1 VRQKKTAGRR
11 QNAPGPAPEV
21 FAPMQ
26 EQRIPGS
33 PRRIRLRGKPGIYY
47 RTVTIRDGE
56 RGRQVRRYEI
66 SYLDSDGR
74 RRWQAIPGHDNLDD
88 AHATLTQINHK
99 LHRGERVAPSRQTFD
114 QLADQ
119 WLSQLRVSE
128 RTRER
133 YDSNL
138 RNHLRPRYG
147 QRRAQAITIDD
158 VARLILELEQKGKK
172 AWTIRN
178 TLTTMSS
185 LMSWAKRRGLVAN
198 NPVAD
203 LDARE
208 RPRVSRKQQR
218 AFEPAEIKAL
228 LAACEDKYRPL
239 IATALFSGLRLME
252 LLALRWQ
259 DINLK
264 QSEIHVRS
272 QLRRK
277 GGLKDLKT
285 DAGRRDVVLMPE
297 LARLLRRH
305 KAGSRYSQEHDYVF
319 ASETGTP
326 LNWRNVE
333 HRGFDH
339 AIKQAKL
346 ARADGK
352 PVLHDCRHTFAS
364 LLIAQGLDIVFISRQ
379 LGHANPATTLRIYAH
394 LFDKRSHATRMRD
407 ALSRSYGNLFTTVV
421 CAQIGEFPN

>member
-1 VRQKKTAGRR
+1 MQDQRT
-11 QNAPGPAPEV
+11 PGL
-21 FAPMQ
+21 
-26 EQRIPGS
+26 
-33 PRRIRLRGKPGIYY
+33 PRRMRLRGRPGIYY
-47 RTVTIRDGE
+47 RTTTVDDGG
-56 RGRQVRRYEI
+56 RRRQVRRYEI
-66 SYLDSDGR
+66 TYIDSDGR

-88 AHATLTQINHK
+88 AHAVLTRINHK
-99 LHRGERVAPSRQTFD
+99 LHRGERVAPSKQTFD
-114 QLADQ
+114 QLADE
-119 WLSQLRVSE
+119 WLTQLRVGE

-147 QRRAQAITIDD
+147 QRRAQSITVDD
-158 VARLILELEQKGKK
+158 VARLIVDLESKGK
-172 AWTIRN
+172 AGWTIRN
-178 TLTTMSS
+178 TLTTLSS
-185 LMSWAKRRGLVAN
+185 LFTWAKRRGLVAN

-208 RPRVSRKQQR
+208 RPRVARKQQR
-218 AFEPAEIKAL
+218 AFEPAEITAL
-228 LAACEDKYRPL
+228 LAAADPKYRPL

-259 DINLK
+259 DIDLK
-264 QSEIHVRS
+264 AGEIHVRA

-277 GGLKDLKT
+277 GGRKDLKS
-285 DAGRRDVVLMPE
+285 DAGRRDVILMPE
-297 LARLLRRH
+297 LAHLLRRH
-305 KAGSRYSQEHDYVF
+305 KARSLYSQEHDYVF
-319 ASETGTP
+319 ASDTGTP

-339 AIKQAKL
+339 ALERAKL
-346 ARADGK
+346 TRPDGK

-394 LFDKRSHATRMRD
+394 QFDRHNHATRMRD
-407 ALSRSYGNLFTTVV
+407 TLSASYGSLLTT
-421 CAQIGEFPN
+421 AGRDAPRALPAAAASPAALTRGSDERR